1 MWSRTL
7 SALAFLPLFASCGT
21 PVVRVVQPP
30 APPAWAMQACQP
42 WPALAG
48 SGRVMLPDL
57 AAAVAAAIEAHADC
71 AARLE
76 GLQGYV
82 RDVVRPEDDQ

>member
-1 MWSRTL
+1 M
-7 SALAFLPLFASCGT
+7 SACSGT
-21 PVVRVVQPP
+21 PAVRIVQPP

-48 SGRVMLPDL
+48 SGRVALPDL

-71 AARLE
+71 SARLE

-82 RDVVRPEDDQ
+82 REVVRP